1 MALTRSVIDALVVG
15 FRSDLAR
22 AETLYERIAIS
33 GARRN
38 VDGTFSALRQPDRRD
53 AAQFIFFEVA
63 AQFEA
68 FCCGAF
74 MIEVRH
80 RLKVQPQRAKFI
92 MGTIDKGLG
101 GVMGWGAP
109 KQLQSRARNLH
120 GQVGFF
126 ARLEARL
133 GNVVYVNLVNAHKI
147 RNRVAHSGG
156 NASKDF
162 NAILGQLQ
170 VPIGSRKGLSVGRL
184 LLDYPVNAAAAD
196 RWFYRLLSAYRSLVD
211 DFEAHFHAE
220 IP

>member
-1 MALTRSVIDALVVG
+1 MALKRSVIDALVER
-15 FRSDLAR
+15 FRGDLAR
-22 AETLYERIAIS
+22 AETLYERIAIR
-33 GARRN
+33 GGRRN
-38 VDGTFSALRQPDRRD
+38 ADGSFSALRQPDRRD

-63 AQFEA
+63 AQFEG
-68 FCCGAF
+68 FCCDAF

-80 RLKVQPQRAKFI
+80 RMKVQPQRAKFI

-109 KQLQSRARNLH
+109 KQLQSRARNLY

-133 GNVVYVNLVNAHKI
+133 GNVTYLNLINAHKI

-162 NAILGQLQ
+162 NAILAQLQ

-184 LLDYPVNAAAAD
+184 LLDYPTTAAATD
-196 RWFYRLLSAYRSLVD
+196 RWFYRLLASYRSLVD
-211 DFEAHFHAE
+211 DFEAYFHAE
-220 IP
+220 LS